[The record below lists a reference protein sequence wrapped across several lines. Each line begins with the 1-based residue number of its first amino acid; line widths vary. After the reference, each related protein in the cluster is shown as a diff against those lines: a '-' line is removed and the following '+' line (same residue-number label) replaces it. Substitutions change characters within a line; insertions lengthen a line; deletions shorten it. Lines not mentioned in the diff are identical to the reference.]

1 MGTVASL
8 SKLLPTGTTLA
19 FETMA
24 PPFTRGG
31 QCNDHD
37 VNFIF
42 TWGLISF
49 LTLLCAALS
58 FTDSVTDK
66 YGNIYYGVATRD
78 GLLLFNHDPKDLRL
92 SDSDDDKENGRLWKH
107 LKKTKKVKP
116 LDFLHAFF
124 SAAVFMALAFC
135 NAGVQKCLVPW
146 ESGQWKELLSILPLA
161 VGFLASF
168 VFIIFPSNRLG
179 IGKEGASDG
188 DDAAPAQAPAPAPG
202 GRSLQNI
209 KTTEQQAT
217 NCKSSL
223 QAMGITQV
231 DPSTSY
237 ELGTVG

>member
-1 MGTVASL
+1 
-8 SKLLPTGTTLA
+8 
-19 FETMA
+19 
-24 PPFTRGG
+24 
-31 QCNDHD
+31 
-37 VNFIF
+37 
-42 TWGLISF
+42 
-49 LTLLCAALS
+49 
-58 FTDSVTDK
+58 
-66 YGNIYYGVATRD
+66 
-78 GLLLFNHDPKDLRL
+78 
-92 SDSDDDKENGRLWKH
+92 
-107 LKKTKKVKP
+107 
-116 LDFLHAFF
+116 
-124 SAAVFMALAFC
+124 
-135 NAGVQKCLVPW
+135 
-146 ESGQWKELLSILPLA
+146 LPLA

-209 KTTEQQAT
+209 KTTEQQAS